1 MSVCVV
7 VFRHHEHAN
16 RSDNLT
22 RPCFLR
28 YADNKCSSGMK
39 QYRMLGDA
47 AKTRKQHKHLLPLS
61 FGASSSVLLHMING
75 QVEHQL
81 AGPLRFTN
89 YDVHVLVVDPSTISP
104 SRPPCQ
110 KQFDLVRQH
119 YPRHKYTMIPL
130 HSIFEYDPN
139 ISETLRQIAGSG
151 FGDDESKPYR
161 ERLEAFRASIP
172 TTTSKDDIDN
182 ILLFRLIVAFA
193 RHHACETIL
202 WGDSDTRLAAKTL
215 ANVAKGRGA
224 SLTWQVRDG
233 PTPWGLEFIFPLRE
247 LYRTELEQYAKLVPT
262 VESIVIPDPPAS
274 EALSNRDLSID
285 ELLNNYVL
293 TQGVKYP
300 GIMANVVRT
309 VNKLQPAGFTSDQAR
324 CVLCTSPIEPDNH
337 GADGAEAF
345 DFDVRNAPTQ
355 FCYGCRR
362 SAAGLSQAADT

>member
-1 MSVCVV
+1 MMLRT
-7 VFRHHEHAN
+7 F
-16 RSDNLT
+16 T

-81 AGPLRFTN
+81 AGPLKFTN
-89 YDVHVLVVDPSTISP
+89 YDVHVLAVDPSTISP
-104 SRPPCQ
+104 SRPSCE

-119 YPRHKYTMIPL
+119 YPRHTYTMIPL
-130 HSIFEYDPN
+130 HSIFEYDPD
-139 ISETLRQIAGSG
+139 ISNVLRQVAGSG
-151 FGDDESKPYR
+151 FEDDESKSYR
-161 ERLEAFRASIP
+161 ERLDTFRASIP

-193 RHHACETIL
+193 QHHGCETIL

-247 LYRTELEQYAKLVPT
+247 LYRTELEQYAKLVPS
-262 VESIVIPDPPAS
+262 VESIVIPDRSAS

-293 TQGVKYP
+293 TQGIKYP

-309 VNKLQPAGFTSDQAR
+309 VNKLRPAGFTSDQAR
-324 CVLCTSPIEPDNH
+324 CILCTSPIEPDSQSL
-337 GADGAEAF
+337 DGAEIT
-345 DFDVRNAPTQ
+345 DSNAQNPPLQ
-355 FCYGCRR
+355 LCYGCRR
-362 SAAGLSQAADT
+362 SAPSSSLANT